1 MISQE
6 HLQKPQQ
13 KLIESSEENSMK
25 EVTMVAS
32 TKYNISL
39 ATASN
44 ASQTIEVSNNLSL
57 ISSTPIKTL
66 T

>member
-1 MISQE
+1 MISQK

-13 KLIESSEENSMK
+13 KLIESNEENSMK

>member
-1 MISQE
+1 MISPE

-44 ASQTIEVSNNLSL
+44 TSQTMEVSNNLSL

>member
-44 ASQTIEVSNNLSL
+44 GSQTMEVSNNLSL